1 VLTAVIVAFIV
12 EPAKGHIGNPY
23 GWLGAIGGLSYLGR
37 SPSSGSA
44 AESERLAITLGER
57 LTCSL

>member
-23 GWLGAIGGLSYLGR
+23 GCLGAIADSATWRR

-57 LTCSL
+57 LTCWL